1 MIAELVNVAT
11 SPWRGGAETPCL
23 EGDELVRA
31 FVAMVGERTRKA
43 VLDDLD
49 ADVRL
54 GELARELREVL
65 MADQAADQAALI
77 NAMIR
82 RYGAQPYLVE
92 DAGQP
97 FHLHFHGAG
106 GTCVEALGGE
116 FATALALI
124 VDGYGPD
131 RFGQCEAHRCDAVYI
146 DLTRNGSRRY
156 CSSACTARA
165 KTAAY
170 RSRRH
175 A

>member
-1 MIAELVNVAT
+1 MIAGLVNVAT
-11 SPWRGGAETPCL
+11 SPWRGGTETPCL

-54 GELARELREVL
+54 GELATELREVL
-65 MADQAADQAALI
+65 VADQAADQAAFI

-97 FHLHFHGAG
+97 FHLHFHGQAAPPWKRW
-106 GTCVEALGGE
+106 EA
-116 FATALALI
+116 
-124 VDGYGPD
+124 
-131 RFGQCEAHRCDAVYI
+131 
-146 DLTRNGSRRY
+146 
-156 CSSACTARA
+156 SSPPRWP
-165 KTAAY
+165 
-170 RSRRH
+170 
-175 A
+175 